1 MLVATLALLSDT
13 QLAICIQ
20 RMTIELDDVGLLRNH
35 RFRRLLES
43 RLLGQAGGN
52 AMVYT
57 ILIVVVVE
65 TGSSFSTAVLLLALT
80 VPGIVLAVPAGLS
93 ADIVPKQI
101 SLAVGYLMR
110 AAIAA
115 ALVYYHKDL
124 TYVYLLATASSAVG
138 QFFSPAETA
147 AVPAVVRRDQLTAAN
162 SWMLLTL
169 VLGQVAG
176 MVALAPVLLKVLDP
190 AAVFVACA
198 GLLVAASVLIGLTVG
213 GFSRKGEPRS
223 ASLSFGQAARE
234 GIRILG
240 ANRNVYLA
248 TVYLTMAIAVSRG
261 LVVLL
266 PNYLKEVLS
275 IRAEDTV
282 FVAAPA
288 AIGAGLGLLLA
299 PMVARLIGAW
309 RSMVLG
315 FGMFLLSVLALC
327 VVVYV
332 RNFLHDHVH
341 LDPGIGFVEREVG
354 VSSVITI
361 TMLLAIPLGFAFT
374 LLSIAA
380 RVIINEQAPAEAQG
394 RVFAIQGALADLVSL
409 PPLMAAGIAADV
421 IGERP
426 VLLALAVATVVAA
439 SYLTLSHRWG
449 PPASARFIVTGR
461 PP

>member
-1 MLVATLALLSDT
+1 
-13 QLAICIQ
+13 
-20 RMTIELDDVGLLRNH
+20 
-35 RFRRLLES
+35 
-43 RLLGQAGGN
+43 
-52 AMVYT
+52 
-57 ILIVVVVE
+57 
-65 TGSSFSTAVLLLALT
+65 
-80 VPGIVLAVPAGLS
+80 
-93 ADIVPKQI
+93 
-101 SLAVGYLMR
+101 MR

-115 ALVYYHKDL
+115 ALVYYYNDL
-124 TYVYLLATASSAVG
+124 TYVYLLAAASSAVG

-176 MVALAPVLLKVLDP
+176 MVALAPVLLKLLDP

-213 GFSRKGEPRS
+213 GFSGKGEPRS
-223 ASLSFGQAARE
+223 SSLSFGQAARE

-240 ANRNVYLA
+240 ANRDVYLA

-299 PMVARLIGAW
+299 PMVARLVGAW

-327 VVVYV
+327 IVVYV
-332 RNFLHDHVH
+332 RNFLHDHVQ

-380 RVIINEQAPAEAQG
+380 RVVINEQAPIEAQG
-394 RVFAIQGALADLVSL
+394 RVFAVQGAVADLVSL
-409 PPLMAAGIAADV
+409 PPLMAAGITADV

-439 SYLTLSHRWG
+439 SYLTLSRRWG
-449 PPASARFIVTGR
+449 PPPRARLFVTGR
-461 PP
+461 AP

>member
-1 MLVATLALLSDT
+1 
-13 QLAICIQ
+13 
-20 RMTIELDDVGLLRNH
+20 MTIELDDVGLLRNH
-35 RFRRLLES
+35 RLRRLLES

-57 ILIVVVVE
+57 LLIVVVVE
-65 TGSSFSTAVLLLALT
+65 TGSSFSTAVLLLAFT

-115 ALVYYHKDL
+115 ALVYYYNDL
-124 TYVYLLATASSAVG
+124 TYVYLLAAASSAVG

-176 MVALAPVLLKVLDP
+176 MVALAPVLLKLLDP

-213 GFSRKGEPRS
+213 GFSGKGEPRS
-223 ASLSFGQAARE
+223 SSLSFGQAARE

-240 ANRNVYLA
+240 ANRDVYLA

-299 PMVARLIGAW
+299 PMVARLVGAW

-327 VVVYV
+327 IVVYV
-332 RNFLHDHVH
+332 RNFLHDHVQ

-380 RVIINEQAPAEAQG
+380 RVVINEQAPIEAQG
-394 RVFAIQGALADLVSL
+394 RVFAVQGAVADLVSL
-409 PPLMAAGIAADV
+409 PPLMAAGITADV

-439 SYLTLSHRWG
+439 SYLTLSRRWG
-449 PPASARFIVTGR
+449 PPPRARLFVTGR
-461 PP
+461 AP

>member
-1 MLVATLALLSDT
+1 
-13 QLAICIQ
+13 
-20 RMTIELDDVGLLRNH
+20 MTIELDDVGLLRNH

-57 ILIVVVVE
+57 LLIVVVVE
-65 TGSSFSTAVLLLALT
+65 TGSSFSTAVLLLAFT

-115 ALVYYHKDL
+115 ALVYYYNDL
-124 TYVYLLATASSAVG
+124 TYVYLLAAASSAVG

-147 AVPAVVRRDQLTAAN
+147 AVPPVVRRDQLTAAN

-176 MVALAPVLLKVLDP
+176 MVALAPVLLKLLDP

-213 GFSRKGEPRS
+213 GFSGKGEPRS
-223 ASLSFGQAARE
+223 SSLSFGQAARE

-240 ANRNVYLA
+240 ANRDVYLA

-299 PMVARLIGAW
+299 PMVARLVGAW

-327 VVVYV
+327 IVVYV
-332 RNFLHDHVH
+332 RNFLHDHVQ

-380 RVIINEQAPAEAQG
+380 RVVINEQAPIEAQG
-394 RVFAIQGALADLVSL
+394 RVFAVQGAVADLVSL
-409 PPLMAAGIAADV
+409 PPLMAAGITADV

-439 SYLTLSHRWG
+439 SYLTLSRRWG
-449 PPASARFIVTGR
+449 PPPRARLFVTGR
-461 PP
+461 AP

>member
-1 MLVATLALLSDT
+1 
-13 QLAICIQ
+13 
-20 RMTIELDDVGLLRNH
+20 MTIELDDVGLLRNH

-57 ILIVVVVE
+57 LLIVVVVE
-65 TGSSFSTAVLLLALT
+65 TGSSFSTAVLLLAFT

-115 ALVYYHKDL
+115 ALVYYYNDL
-124 TYVYLLATASSAVG
+124 TYVYLLAAASSAVG

-176 MVALAPVLLKVLDP
+176 MVALAPVLLKLLDP

-213 GFSRKGEPRS
+213 GFSGKGEPRS
-223 ASLSFGQAARE
+223 SSLSFGQAARE

-240 ANRNVYLA
+240 ANRDVYLA

-299 PMVARLIGAW
+299 PMVARLVGAW

-327 VVVYV
+327 IVVYV
-332 RNFLHDHVH
+332 RNFLHDHVQ

-380 RVIINEQAPAEAQG
+380 RVVINEQAPVEAQG
-394 RVFAIQGALADLVSL
+394 RVFAVQGAVADLVSL
-409 PPLMAAGIAADV
+409 PPLMAAGITADV

-439 SYLTLSHRWG
+439 SYLTLSRRWG
-449 PPASARFIVTGR
+449 PPPRARLFVTGR
-461 PP
+461 AP